1 MSSNG
6 TRGAAS
12 TGAVGEGA
20 GGPDVANLGAKTILV
35 MEDNPVL
42 GLEVVFA
49 LEDRGA
55 TVTGPLARLEAGLA
69 AIDGPDSADPDAA
82 VLDVELADGEVFP
95 LAERLRER
103 GVPFV
108 FYTARGSE
116 GHMRARAGDA
126 PVVSKSYGS
135 TSVVEALSERIA
147 AQAKNGSSGT

>member
-1 MSSNG
+1 MS
-6 TRGAAS
+6 TAK
-12 TGAVGEGA
+12 T
-20 GGPDVANLGAKTILV
+20 NLDNKTILL

-42 GLEVVFA
+42 GLEVAFA
-49 LEDRGA
+49 LEDEGA
-55 TVTGPLARLEAGLA
+55 AVKGPVARLEAGLDALDA
-69 AIDGPDSADPDAA
+69 AEPDAA

-126 PVVSKSYGS
+126 PVISKSHGS
-135 TSVVEALSERIA
+135 ATVVEALRERIA
-147 AQAKNGSSGT
+147 SDVDGSGGTDG

>member
-1 MSSNG
+1 MSPAKS
-6 TRGAAS
+6 
-12 TGAVGEGA
+12 
-20 GGPDVANLGAKTILV
+20 PLGDKIILL

-42 GLEVVFA
+42 GLEVAFA
-49 LEDRGA
+49 LEDEGA
-55 TVTGPLARLEAGLA
+55 AVKGPVARLESGLEVLN
-69 AIDGPDSADPDAA
+69 GSVPDAA

-126 PVVSKSYGS
+126 PVISKSFGS
-135 TSVVEALSERIA
+135 ATVIEALRERIA
-147 AQAKNGSSGT
+147 AGAAAGSTNGAGSANGTNGAGGASGTDGGSG

>member
-1 MSSNG
+1 M
-6 TRGAAS
+6 TLQ
-12 TGAVGEGA
+12 T
-20 GGPDVANLGAKTILV
+20 KTVLL

-42 GLEVVFA
+42 GLEGAFA
-49 LEDRGA
+49 LEDEGA
-55 TVTGPLARLEAGLA
+55 TVKGPLARLEAGLEL
-69 AIDGPDSADPDAA
+69 IDGERPDAA
-82 VLDVELADGEVFP
+82 ILDVELADGEVFP

-135 TSVVEALSERIA
+135 ANVIEALNEQMGDA
-147 AQAKNGSSGT
+147 SGTDAT

>member
-1 MSSNG
+1 M
-6 TRGAAS
+6 TL
-12 TGAVGEGA
+12 
-20 GGPDVANLGAKTILV
+20 DAKTILL

-42 GLEVVFA
+42 GLEVAFA
-49 LEDRGA
+49 LEDEGA
-55 TVTGPLARLEAGLA
+55 TVKGPVARLEAGLA
-69 AIDGPDSADPDAA
+69 MIEGPDSENPDAA

-135 TSVVEALSERIA
+135 AQVVEALTERVA
-147 AQAKNGSSGT
+147 ANANAKTNGSDAAE

>member
-1 MSSNG
+1 M
-6 TRGAAS
+6 TLQ
-12 TGAVGEGA
+12 T
-20 GGPDVANLGAKTILV
+20 KTVLL

-42 GLEVVFA
+42 GLEVAFA
-49 LEDRGA
+49 LEDEGA
-55 TVTGPLARLEAGLA
+55 TVKGPLARLEAGLEL
-69 AIDGPDSADPDAA
+69 IDGERPDAA
-82 VLDVELADGEVFP
+82 ILDVELADGEVFP

-135 TSVVEALSERIA
+135 ANVIEALNEQMGDA
-147 AQAKNGSSGT
+147 SGTDAT

>member
-1 MSSNG
+1 M
-6 TRGAAS
+6 TLA
-12 TGAVGEGA
+12 
-20 GGPDVANLGAKTILV
+20 AKTILL

-42 GLEVVFA
+42 GLEVAFA
-49 LEDRGA
+49 LEDEGA
-55 TVTGPLARLEAGLA
+55 EVTGPIARLEAGLETMETA
-69 AIDGPDSADPDAA
+69 EPDAA

-126 PVVSKSYGS
+126 PVVSKSHGS
-135 TSVVEALSERIA
+135 ASVIEALRERIER
-147 AQAKNGSSGT
+147 SR